1 MNIGQRIKSGEYIH
15 TEFKTS
21 FGEAAAIVLASFANA
36 TKIRRMVDKSVL
48 CILIWEMKMLRVSLI

>member
-1 MNIGQRIKSGEYIH
+1 MNKRIQSGEDIH

-21 FGEAAAIVLASFANA
+21 FGEAATIVLASFANV

-48 CILIWEMKMLRVSLI
+48 CILIWEMKIWKEL